1 MPYILSFLE
10 GIITFISPCLL
21 PMLPIYL
28 SYFAGGGERTSR
40 RTLINVLGFICGFT
54 AVFVAMGALAGTL
67 GRFLSRYQTALNIVT
82 GAVVI
87 CFGLYFLG
95 VFHLNF
101 FRGIRG
107 SGIAGSPGFFSSLLF
122 GVIFSVG
129 WTPCVG
135 AFLGSALMLASQQG
149 SMLRG
154 ILMLLLYSL
163 GLGIPFAVSALLID
177 RLRGTFTAIKKHYK
191 AINTVC
197 GCILIL
203 LGLLMMSGLLNRIL
217 TVLG

>member
-1 MPYILSFLE
+1 M
-10 GIITFISPCLL
+10 
-21 PMLPIYL
+21 
-28 SYFAGGGERTSR
+28 
-40 RTLINVLGFICGFT
+40 
-54 AVFVAMGALAGTL
+54 
-67 GRFLSRYQTALNIVT
+67 
-82 GAVVI
+82 
-87 CFGLYFLG
+87 
-95 VFHLNF
+95 
-101 FRGIRG
+101 
-107 SGIAGSPGFFSSLLF
+107 LF
-122 GVIFSVG
+122 GVVFSVG

-154 ILMLLLYSL
+154 VLMLLLYSL

-177 RLRGTFTAIKKHYK
+177 RLKATFTAIKKHYRV
-191 AINTVC
+191 INTVC